1 MSGERETPQKLL
13 GNSLTQQRREKM
25 TEEKLKRRIRYE
37 QKKSRKGRR
46 RRWK

>member
-1 MSGERETPQKLL
+1 VTLSASTTKPVREIP
-13 GNSLTQQRREKM
+13 NAIMENDM
-25 TEEKLKRRIRYE
+25 TEEKIKRRIRYE